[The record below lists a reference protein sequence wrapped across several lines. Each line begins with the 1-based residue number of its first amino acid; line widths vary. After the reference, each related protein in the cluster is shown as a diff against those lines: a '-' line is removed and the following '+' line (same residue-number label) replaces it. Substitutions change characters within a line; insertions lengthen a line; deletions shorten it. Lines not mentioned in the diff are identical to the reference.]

1 MQHRTAEAG
10 GRNDEIRMTK
20 ECRMTKLEWSIDRFV
35 IRASSLIRHSDFV
48 IRHFV
53 GRLLEVRTVR
63 YASRG
68 PSIRLGLK

>member
-1 MQHRTAEAG
+1 
-10 GRNDEIRMTK
+10 
-20 ECRMTKLEWSIDRFV
+20 MTKLEWSIDRFV

-68 PSIRLGLK
+68 PSIRLGLQ